1 MSNNL
6 IDVIDPKMLNEL
18 QYLLTDLIS
27 GDESVITRPEY
38 RSLDSKS
45 IQIALNFL
53 LDNPMLDDSQKAYL
67 ATNSWRVNYRD
78 EPPRPNNFITE
89 KYIGRAAAHTYSR
102 IKDVFEAFMDP
113 SKPYRNL
120 ILYPHIGWG
129 KFVSRYNARI
139 YKPEGP
145 VIANDIKVGDQVC
158 TPNGGVANVTAVKIW
173 ENEEFANV
181 HFADGRHV
189 RCGLDHYFKAAKSTN
204 GAYWDKEQRKYVYDS
219 ARSMPCWKII
229 TIREIIKDV
238 EKNPKARWFIP
249 MPKAVYHNEVNHF
262 IPPYAL
268 GALLGDGHLDHEELS
283 ISGDDKLIIEKV
295 VASGIGFEQRQLCE
309 NSTVLYYARSLIPEC
324 KQELQ
329 RLGLLNSRSATKF
342 IPDEYLY
349 DSVENRIALL
359 QGLMD
364 TDGSAHKESGMGVYY
379 TTSPM
384 LRDNITTLVRGLGG
398 QASWSVRAKERLSD
412 ANYDQYVV
420 SISFP
425 ENSFPLFSLPRKQEW
440 IDKNFNRKRSRSK
453 TKYLYITNIERIENE
468 DGLCIEIDDEER
480 LFLVDDY
487 IVTHNSYLAT
497 LINIYIAIHLSMM
510 RNPYKFFGLN
520 PASVLSQLLVSFSLK
535 KSSELLL
542 EPLIAILEQSPFFEK
557 VHTRDGMV
565 KKDQDFERQTK
576 IDKIYWTTAVPTS
589 AIQMS
594 NGANFKLV
602 SNVQN
607 LLGLSVVSGTM
618 TELSFF
624 RDAGRTD
631 EYIMRVFNDLKNR
644 IDTRMK
650 GNYFGRS
657 ILDSSPNSL
666 DSPIDDYVVNHAR
679 KDPTNYIVDGSQW
692 KWAPEEYD
700 MSHTFKVFIG
710 GKGQPP
716 RILESCEEADV
727 ISPEKLIDVP
737 YKLKQFF
744 EDDLYKALKD
754 RAGIPSGS
762 ADSLIYDYSK
772 IERIFDTRLRSLYTH
787 IEANTEAAP
796 RGLIWNQVAP
806 WFFRQKAGRT
816 EFWYKPHLPRCL
828 AVDQSI
834 SGDVSAIAVVHV
846 ERMMGS
852 DEQMFVV
859 DMVIP
864 IAPMGKRINLD
875 AIKFFI
881 EDLRNLGNMSITHVS
896 FDQFQSESSIQYLKS
911 VGFECERLS
920 VDLTT
925 DPYFNLLSLIETNRL
940 VSGRNIYIKNNLK
953 SLKLVKIKTGD
964 KVRYKVDHED
974 SRSVITTGNEDWNKS
989 MIGFFAKD
997 TTDAIAAACDLLRKY
1012 HPVAYDAWDPKYLEN
1027 LVSGNAEHGEAEDR
1041 TKAFLSSIGA
1051 RIVQ

>member
-1 MSNNL
+1 MSDL
-6 IDVIDPKMLNEL
+6 IDPKMLNEL
-18 QYLLTDLIS
+18 QFLLTDLIA
-27 GDESVITRPEY
+27 GDESIITRPEY
-38 RSLDSKS
+38 RSLDSAS
-45 IQIALNFL
+45 IQTALKFL
-53 LDNPMLDDSQKAYL
+53 LNNPMLDDSQKAYL
-67 ATNSWRVNYRD
+67 ATNSWRINYRD
-78 EPPRPNNFITE
+78 EPPTPGNFISE
-89 KYIGRAAAHTYSR
+89 KYIGRAAFHTYER
-102 IKDVFEAFMDP
+102 IADVFKAFMDP
-113 SKPYRNL
+113 TTPYRNL

-129 KFVSRYNARI
+129 KASRLTAKVFTPDG
-139 YKPEGP
+139 YKLMRDVET
-145 VIANDIKVGDQVC
+145 GDEVV
-158 TPNGGVANVTAVKIW
+158 TPNGSTAHVTQVFPQPKSMLYKVT
-173 ENEEFANV
+173 FS
-181 HFADGRHV
+181 DGRSTVVHE
-189 RCGLDHYFKAAKSTN
+189 DHLWKAAKSEH
-204 GAYWDKEQRKYVYDS
+204 GKEQDASGYEVCK
-219 ARSMPCWKII
+219 PCWKVID
-229 TIREIIKDV
+229 TKSIRAAMSEQ
-238 EKNPKARWFIP
+238 PKVRWYVP
-249 MPKAVYHNEVNHF
+249 LTNAVAHAAKSHV
-262 IPPYAL
+262 IPPYTL
-268 GALLGDGHLDHEELS
+268 GALLGDGHFGTGIGLY
-283 ISGDDKLIIEKV
+283 GDDKEIHARVAAELPESLAMKIIQE
-295 VASGIGFEQRQLCE
+295 AS
-309 NSTVLYYARSLIPEC
+309 VLYAGYIQPKRLYSRENVY
-324 KQELQ
+324 KSELK
-329 RLGLLNSRSATKF
+329 RMGLRNTRSATKF
-342 IPDEYLY
+342 IPEEYLY
-349 DSVENRIALL
+349 DSIENRIALL

-364 TDGSAHKESGMGVYY
+364 TDGTASKDGYATFY
-379 TTSPM
+379 TNSVK
-384 LRDNITTLVRGLGG
+384 LRDAIQLLVRGLGG
-398 QASWSVRAKERLSD
+398 FSTWTSD
-412 ANYDQYVV
+412 WEHKKDPRVQYTVQ
-420 SISFP
+420 ISFSDR
-425 ENSFPLFSLPRKQEW
+425 EFPIFNLARKQERLVERARRP
-440 IDKNFNRKRSRSK
+440 KAKRRRAV
-453 TKYLYITNIERIENE
+453 LYITSIEPETE
-468 DGLCIEIDDEER
+468 EESKCILLDDEDH
-480 LFLVDDY
+480 LYLTDDY

-497 LINIYIAIHLSMM
+497 LVNIYVAIHLSMM

-565 KKDQDFERQTK
+565 KKDQDFERQSS

-607 LLGLSVVSGTM
+607 LLGLSVVTGTM

-644 IDTRMK
+644 VDTRMK
-650 GNYFGRS
+650 GNYFGRT
-657 ILDSSPNSL
+657 ILDSSPNTL
-666 DSPIDDYVVNHAR
+666 DSPIDDYIVNHA
-679 KDPTNYIVDGSQW
+679 KADPTNYIVQGSQW

-700 MSHTFKVFIG
+700 MSKTFQVFTG

-716 RILESCEEADV
+716 RILETPEEAEV
-727 ISPEKLIDVP
+727 LSPEKVIQVP
-737 YKLKQFF
+737 SKLKQFF
-744 EDDLYKALKD
+744 IDDLYKALKD

-762 ADSLIYDYSK
+762 ADSLIYDYAK
-772 IERIFDTRLRSLYTH
+772 IERVFDTRLRSLYTH
-787 IEANTEAAP
+787 IEANSESPP
-796 RGLIWNQVAP
+796 RGLIWSQIAP

-846 ERMMGS
+846 ERLMGS

-925 DPYFNLLSLIETNRL
+925 DPYFNLLSLVETGRL
-940 VSGRNIYIKNNLK
+940 VTGRNIYIKNNLK
-953 SLKLVKIKTGD
+953 SLKLIKIKSGD

-974 SRSVITTGNEDWNKS
+974 SRGVITTGNEDWNKS

-1012 HPVAYDAWDPKYLEN
+1012 HPIAYDAWDPKYLEN